1 MIGWLTFVAAQA
13 AATVPTAIPAT
24 PQPVQPAAA
33 IAPVCAPGIYIETGD
48 PAAPQ
53 LVPINPVAIESRKVS
68 NLGGFMLTG
77 GISGLKVKSV
87 LPEPH
92 AANQLASR
100 RPVFRFCFDA
110 PAAPNTAE
118 QGSAYVGTA
127 QAAVNPADFRLV
139 QFESKKKQRELSLA
153 KSTMFHGVKTTLADA
168 TYRFDSIE
176 VAPGQFRVTLD
187 YDLPPG
193 EYGFVRGTGGAQLK
207 APKKGQ
213 PPGVGEPGQ
222 PVYAF
227 GLTKS

>member
-1 MIGWLTFVAAQA
+1 MIGWLAIFAAQA
-13 AATVPTAIPAT
+13 AVPTAAP
-24 PQPVQPAAA
+24 
-33 IAPVCAPGIYIETGD
+33 APVPAPAEATSTLSPHCAPGIYIETGTGES
-48 PAAPQ
+48 PQ
-53 LVPINPVAIESRKVS
+53 LVPIAAVAIESRKVS

-92 AANQLASR
+92 AANQLATR
-100 RPVFRFCFDA
+100 RPVFRFCFAVAAVGSADA
-110 PAAPNTAE
+110 V
-118 QGSAYVGTA
+118 GSAYVGSSTA
-127 QAAVNPADFRLV
+127 ASNPADFRLV
-139 QFESKKKQRELSLA
+139 QFESKKQQRELSLA
-153 KSTMFHGVKTTLADA
+153 KSTMFRGIKTTLSDA
-168 TYRFDSIE
+168 TYRFDSVEI
-176 VAPGQFRVTLD
+176 APGQFRVTLD